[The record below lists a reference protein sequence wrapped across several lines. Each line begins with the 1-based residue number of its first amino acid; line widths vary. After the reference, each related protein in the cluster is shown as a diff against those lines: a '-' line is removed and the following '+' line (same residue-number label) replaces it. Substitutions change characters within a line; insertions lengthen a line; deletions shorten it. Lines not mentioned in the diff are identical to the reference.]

1 MAGYSTFLCDK
12 ETNMTGYAYYGACG
26 AYINE
31 EWHGDLQIL
40 QCSKGHGMQ
49 CDGGCYPSELCDGCE
64 MASCSD

>member
-1 MAGYSTFLCDK
+1 M
-12 ETNMTGYAYYGACG
+12 EGYAYYGACG

-31 EWHGDLQIL
+31 DWHGDLQIL

-49 CDGGCYPSELCDGCE
+49 CEGGCYPSELCDGCE